1 MKERCIMFKSKKE
14 KENKLYSAQELF
26 ELMKQYKINYYRD
39 TNVEIRKD
47 LHDLPIETKA
57 FNPNPNQPDWGEV
70 QDGLNT

>member
-1 MKERCIMFKSKKE
+1 MFKSKKE

-57 FNPNPNQPDWGEV
+57 FNPNPVQPDWENIIR
-70 QDGLNT
+70 DLNT